1 MRFTLFFFLLSVQ
14 FVTQSQTALL
24 KNFER
29 IEVRLDTAVFSWKN
43 NIISIK
49 GEKKLAFEYMSNT
62 SNLEVR
68 LYPNKTSGLS
78 EIISLEPSLDFE
90 VIDSIQFIDG
100 AYYRLKIRLLDIANS
115 DFISLLFKLRE
126 NEEESIMTAL
136 PLFPYTTTSAMIN
149 IDDNELFIGEEK
161 TFEILTNRPQ
171 NILINPQ
178 WFSTKSYDYRVYR
191 SEDKIMLSVLPS
203 VTGEIEL
210 SLSLALKQ
218 PIIQNNELTYST
230 ELKPIN
236 FLVKG
241 SRLSFLKFDVRD
253 ITWERSNSQGY
264 EVQIDYNRSLQLN
277 KTYRFEASDE
287 PGGALIAEL
296 YTVRRM
302 SNNKVLCI
310 LRPYNYHKA
319 QDGYLFIKDGDQAQ
333 FITNITIY
341 PESKINRVSMLR
353 KGGSWVNSN
362 QIYPGETVELRLEG
376 ESLSRGDFY
385 FEGLEDVSSD
395 SILRNGSVVHYMI
408 RVPSDIRKKA
418 VSIYN
423 RDKKTGVSLDIIE
436 HQRPRELDFVVVE
449 YGGAPRV
456 VNRITQPILHS
467 GTIGDVS
474 IQFDSRYIDEPDYL
488 YGKQY
493 MEVEVLLKNS
503 ANILIERYTI
513 DDIEVC
519 PGEDSPRSFSYAAN
533 TDCINPLVSI
543 NDYLSYKTHSLE
555 HWAKIELIIRH
566 RKGFYSSRGF
576 SQRIEIIKEKLVTFD
591 VDLTIP
597 AGLLIK
603 KVGEEGFP
611 GLSGVSLS
619 MLAQFSFY
627 RKGEI
632 QKLRPYKVGAGFLAQ
647 NAFNFNPDADRDLGL
662 VVLGSVYPT
671 RKNRKFSFPLY
682 AGFGYFL
689 NESKFFYLIGPGV
702 QINL

>member
-1 MRFTLFFFLLSVQ
+1 MRFTLLFFLLGVQ
-14 FVTQSQTALL
+14 FAAQSQTTLL
-24 KNFER
+24 NNFEH
-29 IEVRLDTAVFSWKN
+29 IEVRLDTTVFSWKKN
-43 NIISIK
+43 AITVK
-49 GEKKLAFEYMSNT
+49 GEKKLAFEYVSNT
-62 SNLEVR
+62 SNVEIR
-68 LYPNKTSGLS
+68 LYPKKSSDLTQLMG
-78 EIISLEPSLDFE
+78 LEPSLDF
-90 VIDSIQFIDG
+90 VVVDSIQFIEE
-100 AYYRLKIRLLDIANS
+100 AYYRLKIKLLDIANS
-115 DFISLLFKLRE
+115 DFISLLFKFQKKE
-126 NEEESIMTAL
+126 GATVVASF

-149 IDDNELFIGEEK
+149 MDDNELFIGEEK
-161 TFEILTNRPQ
+161 TFEILTNRPN

-178 WFSTKSYDYRVYR
+178 WISTKSYDYRIYR
-191 SEDKIMLSVLPS
+191 SDDKILFSVLPS

-210 SLSLALKQ
+210 PLSLELKQ
-218 PIIQNNELTYST
+218 PILQNKLPRYAT
-230 ELKPIN
+230 ELSPIN

-277 KTYRFEASDE
+277 KTYRFEATDE

-333 FITNITIY
+333 FITNINIY
-341 PESKINRVSMLR
+341 PESTINRVSMLR

-376 ESLSRGDFY
+376 ESLSRGEFY
-385 FEGLEDVSSD
+385 FEGLEDVSPD
-395 SILRNGSVVHYMI
+395 SILRNGTAVHYII
-408 RVPSDIRKKA
+408 RVPNNIRKKA

-423 RDKKTGVSLDIIE
+423 RDKKTGVSLDVIE
-436 HQRPRELDFVVVE
+436 YQRPRELDFVVVE
-449 YGGAPRV
+449 YGGAPKV

-474 IQFDSRYIDEPDYL
+474 IQFDSRYIDEPDNL

-493 MEVEVLLKNS
+493 LEVEVLLKNS

-519 PGEDSPRSFSYAAN
+519 PGEDSPRSFSYNGN
-533 TDCINPLVSI
+533 TDCMNPLVSI

-566 RKGFYSSRGF
+566 RKGFYASRGF

-627 RKGEI
+627 GKGEI

-647 NAFNFNPDADRDLGL
+647 NAFNFNPEADRDLGL